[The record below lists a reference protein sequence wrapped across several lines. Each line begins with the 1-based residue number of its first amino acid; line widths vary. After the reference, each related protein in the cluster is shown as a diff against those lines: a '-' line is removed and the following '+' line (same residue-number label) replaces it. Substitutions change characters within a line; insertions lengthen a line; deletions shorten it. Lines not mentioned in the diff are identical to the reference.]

1 MKRRLAKHRESLTRP
16 WLSLQGTEAEL
27 IGHAGELCKL
37 LECQDDAIA
46 AAALS
51 VLQRMAGNKDCVAD
65 IAQTGVVPSLLLA
78 IQTMPNEYA
87 MPVFVKTC
95 ICRGGLRG
103 VIIIP
108 GVAFES
114 HSRAHSTCPAAC
126 VVPVAMTQQEQGSLL
141 TTMNLCLGDLCTVI
155 TGLCSPASNH

>member
-1 MKRRLAKHRESLTRP
+1 LVHLFNRLAKHRESLTWP

-37 LECQDDAIA
+37 LECQDGAIA

-78 IQTMPNEYA
+78 IQTMPNEYD
-87 MPVFVKTC
+87 MSLFVESS
-95 ICRGGLRG
+95 ICRGGLWYNHWHDFELHSECMPCG
-103 VIIIP
+103 V
-108 GVAFES
+108 V
-114 HSRAHSTCPAAC
+114 H
-126 VVPVAMTQQEQGSLL
+126 VAMTQQERGSLL
-141 TTMNLCLGDLCTVI
+141 TTMNLRLSGLCTMPNW
-155 TGLCSPASNH
+155 SFAHRS